1 MHTAPASERL
11 LAASPVA
18 AKRRPAP
25 GKAVR
30 RGLFWALTLLIVV
43 WSLAPFLWQLS
54 SSLQPDRALTAPTPT
69 WLPLDATLDHYVAI
83 FVDRS
88 FQDYILN
95 SAIVALSATVLGLVL
110 AAAAAFAL
118 ARLPF
123 AGKGLVLAVILGMS
137 MFPQISIVTP
147 LYLLLNELRLLDT
160 YAGLSGAYIGL
171 SLPLMVYVLYGHFRA
186 IPKEI
191 DEAAMI
197 DGASVLR
204 TLRSVIVPM
213 AVPGMVTAFL
223 LGFITNW
230 NEFMLAL
237 AFTTTP
243 DHQTIPVGIA
253 NFTTLYFVPWGDMA
267 AASVVVT
274 LPLVV
279 LVMIFQRR
287 IIAGLTAGAVKE

>member
-1 MHTAPASERL
+1 MLTH
-11 LAASPVA
+11 V
-18 AKRRPAP
+18 
-25 GKAVR
+25 VR
-30 RGLFWALTLLIVV
+30 RGLFWALTVLIVI
-43 WSLAPFLWQLS
+43 WSLGPFLWQLS
-54 SSLQPDRALTAPTPT
+54 SSFQADRDLTNRVPT
-69 WLPLDATLDHYVAI
+69 WVPLSGTLEHYASI
-83 FVDRS
+83 FAGRA
-88 FQDYILN
+88 FGDYILN
-95 SAIVALSATVLGLVL
+95 SVIVAVSATVLGLVL
-110 AAAAAFAL
+110 ASAAAFAL

-123 AGKGLVLAVILGMS
+123 LGKGLVLAVILGMS

-160 YAGLSGAYIGL
+160 YTGLSGAYIGL
-171 SLPLMVYVLYGHFRA
+171 SLPLMVYILYGHFRA
-186 IPKEI
+186 IPREI

-197 DGASVLR
+197 DGASLLR

-243 DHQTIPVGIA
+243 EHQTIPVGIA

-274 LPLVV
+274 LPLVA

-287 IIAGLTAGAVKE
+287 IVAGLTAGAVKG